1 MINSKI
7 EKKKKIIVS
16 YGITKHM
23 HGWWNKAARVNLSTG
38 EVKFESIGEDILKD
52 YIGGRGLGAR
62 LLIDQIDPKD
72 DPLEENVL
80 VFAAGPLT
88 GTSVPTAG
96 RFSVTSK
103 SPLTGTIADSNV
115 GGSLGKEFKRT
126 GIDALIVEGEANEP
140 VNIAIRDEE
149 ISVIRSDLW
158 GTETSDSLESLDG
171 ETAVIGPAGE
181 NEVKYASIVT
191 DDHRVFGRGG
201 MGAVMGSKKL
211 KAISVIGSKKVPVS
225 DYEDLKEYVKKAAS
239 KIDSSPVTSRGLKK
253 FGTPI
258 LVNLLTWLGMFSKN
272 NYREA
277 ASEEEADNLS
287 GEKMRD
293 EIVQEHEG
301 CYSCPIR
308 CGLKTKMEKKSG
320 KGPEYES
327 VWALGS
333 NLGIFD
339 LGKTTELNY
348 RCNELGLDTIST
360 GGTLA
365 CAIEMSEE
373 GVWDIDEDVSEGFG
387 SFPIE
392 ILDKIAEREG
402 IGDELAEGS
411 KKLCEKY
418 DCDLSM
424 SVKGM
429 ELPAYDPRG
438 AAGQALSFATSNRG
452 GCHLRGYMIGE
463 EIFGVPKL
471 FDRFKTSGKAQVV
484 KRSQERN
491 AYLDSLITC
500 KFGAFALSEEY
511 YSRFLK
517 SVTGKRYTVSTLHEV
532 GERIYNLERQFNV
545 EVGFDRSDDELP
557 DRFDEPLKEGAS
569 SDNVFDID
577 TMLDDYYEIMGWDE
591 EGKPKE
597 ETLERLGIPEL

>member
-1 MINSKI
+1 M
-7 EKKKKIIVS
+7 
-16 YGITKHM
+16 Y
-23 HGWWNKAARVNLSTG
+23 GWWNRLARVNLSTG
-38 EVKFESIGEDILKD
+38 EVKFESIGEETLREF
-52 YIGGRGLGAR
+52 IGGRGLGAK
-62 LLIDQIDPKD
+62 LLVDEIDPKI
-72 DPLEENVL
+72 DPLEENML

-88 GTSVPTAG
+88 GTSVLTAG
-96 RFSVTSK
+96 RFSVSSK

-115 GGSLGKEFKRT
+115 GGSLGKEFKRS
-126 GIDALIVEGEANEP
+126 GIDALIVEGEAEEP
-140 VNIAIRDEE
+140 IRIDITDEE
-149 ISVIRSDLW
+149 ISVIKTDLW
-158 GTETSDSLESLDG
+158 GAETSDTLGTLEG
-171 ETAVIGPAGE
+171 ESAVIGPAGE
-181 NEVKYASIVT
+181 NLVKYASIVT
-191 DDHRVFGRGG
+191 NGHRVFGRGG
-201 MGAVMGSKKL
+201 MGAVMGSKNL
-211 KAISVIGSKKVPVS
+211 KAISISGSKKVPVA
-225 DYEDLKEYVKKAAS
+225 DERALKKYVKKAAS

-277 ASEEEADNLS
+277 AAEKEADDLS
-287 GEKMRD
+287 GEKMKED
-293 EIVQEHEG
+293 IVQEHEG

-308 CGLKTKMEKKSG
+308 CGLKTKTKENSG

-339 LGKTTELNY
+339 LEETTELNY

-360 GGTLA
+360 GGTIA
-365 CAIEMSEE
+365 CAMEMNEE
-373 GVWDIDEDVSEGFG
+373 GVWNKDEVKGFG
-387 SFPIE
+387 SSPKE
-392 ILDKIAEREG
+392 LLDKIAERDG

-411 KKLCEKY
+411 KRLCEKY

-491 AYLDSLITC
+491 AYLDSLIAC
-500 KFGAFALSEEY
+500 KFGAFALNEEY
-511 YSRFLK
+511 YSRFLQ
-517 SVTGKRYTVSTLHEV
+517 SVTGEKYTVSELHEV

-545 EVGFDRSDDELP
+545 KAGFDRSDDRLP
-557 DRFDEPLKEGAS
+557 ERFDEPLKEGAS
-569 SDNVFDID
+569 SDNVFDMEA
-577 TMLDDYYEIMGWDE
+577 MLDDYYEIMGWDE
-591 EGKPKE
+591 KGRPKK
-597 ETLERLGIPEL
+597 ETLERLNVPKL

>member
-1 MINSKI
+1 
-7 EKKKKIIVS
+7 
-16 YGITKHM
+16 M
-23 HGWWNKAARVNLSTG
+23 HGWWNRLARVNLSTG
-38 EVKFESIGEDILKD
+38 EIEFESIGEETLREF
-52 YIGGRGLGAR
+52 IGGRGLGAK
-62 LLIDQIDPKD
+62 LLVDEIHPNV
-72 DPLEENVL
+72 DPLDENVL

-88 GTSVPTAG
+88 GTSVLTAG
-96 RFSVTSK
+96 RFSVISK

-115 GGSLGKEFKRT
+115 GGSLGKEFKRS
-126 GIDALIVEGEANEP
+126 GIDALIVEGEAEEP
-140 VNIAIRDEE
+140 VQMEIKDEE
-149 ISVIRSDLW
+149 ISVIKTDLW
-158 GTETSDSLESLDG
+158 GAETSEALEALKDES
-171 ETAVIGPAGE
+171 AVIGPAGE
-181 NEVKYASIVT
+181 NLVKYASIVT
-191 DDHRVFGRGG
+191 NGHRVFGRGG

-211 KAISVIGSKKVPVS
+211 KAISVSGSKKVPVADDS
-225 DYEDLKEYVKKAAS
+225 ALKKYVKKAAS

-272 NYREA
+272 NYRGA
-277 ASEEEADNLS
+277 AGEKEADNLS
-287 GEKMRD
+287 GERMKD

-308 CGLKTKMEKKSG
+308 CGLKTKTKQESG

-339 LGKTTELNY
+339 LEKTTELNY

-365 CAIEMSEE
+365 CAMEMSEE
-373 GVWDIDEDVSEGFG
+373 DVWDKVEGFG
-387 SFPIE
+387 SSPKKL
-392 ILDKIAEREG
+392 LDKIAEREG

-411 KKLCEKY
+411 KRLCEKH

-500 KFGAFALSEEY
+500 KFGAFALDEEF
-511 YSRFLK
+511 YSRFLQ
-517 SVTGKRYTVSTLHEV
+517 SVTGEKYTVSELHRV

-545 EVGFDRSDDELP
+545 KAGFDRSDDKLP
-557 DRFDEPLKEGAS
+557 SRFDEPLKEGAS
-569 SDNVFDID
+569 SDNVFDMEA
-577 TMLDDYYEIMGWDE
+577 MLDDYYEIMGWDE
-591 EGKPKE
+591 KGRPKE
-597 ETLERLGIPEL
+597 ETLKRLSIPKL

>member
-1 MINSKI
+1 
-7 EKKKKIIVS
+7 
-16 YGITKHM
+16 M

-38 EVKFESIGEDILKD
+38 EVNFEDIGEDILKD
-52 YIGGRGLGAR
+52 FIGGRGLGAR
-62 LLIDQIDPKD
+62 LLIDEIDPKD
-72 DPLEENVL
+72 DPLNENVL

-88 GTSVPTAG
+88 GTLVLTSG
-96 RFSVTSK
+96 RFSVTSR

-115 GGSLGKEFKRT
+115 GGSLGKEFKST
-126 GIDALIVEGEANEP
+126 GIDALIVEGEADEP
-140 VNIAIRDEE
+140 VKIEMKDEE
-149 ISVIRSDLW
+149 LNVLKTDLW
-158 GTETSDSLESLDG
+158 GSETSETLESLDG
-171 ETAVIGPAGE
+171 KSAVIGPAGE
-181 NEVKYASIVT
+181 NEVKYASIVING
-191 DDHRVFGRGG
+191 HRVFGRGG

-211 KAISVIGSKKVPVS
+211 KAITVTGSKEVPVGDES
-225 DYEDLKEYVKKAAS
+225 ALKKYVKKAAS

-258 LVNLLTWLGMFSKN
+258 LVNLLTWLGMFSKK
-272 NYREA
+272 NYREV
-277 ASEEEADNLS
+277 ASEKEADDLS
-287 GEKMRD
+287 GEKMKE
-293 EIVQEHEG
+293 EIVQDHEG

-308 CGLKTKMEKKSG
+308 CGLKTKTEEKSG
-320 KGPEYES
+320 KGPEYQS

-339 LGKTTELNY
+339 LEKTTELNY

-365 CAIEMSEE
+365 CAMEMSEE
-373 GVWDIDEDVSEGFG
+373 GVWDKMEGFG
-387 SFPIE
+387 SVPKE
-392 ILDKIAEREG
+392 LLDRIAEREG
-402 IGDELAEGS
+402 VGDELAEGS
-411 KKLCEKY
+411 ERLCEKY
-418 DCDLSM
+418 DCDISM
-424 SVKGM
+424 NVKGM

-500 KFGAFALSEEY
+500 KFGAFALDEEY

-517 SVTGKRYTVSTLHEV
+517 SVTGEKYTVNTLHEV

-545 EVGFDRSDDELP
+545 KAGFDRSNDKLP
-557 DRFDEPLKEGAS
+557 ERFDEPLREGAS
-569 SDNVFDID
+569 SDNVFDIED
-577 TMLDDYYEIMGWDE
+577 MLNDYYEIMGWDE

-597 ETLERLGIPEL
+597 ETLKRLGIPEL

>member
-1 MINSKI
+1 M
-7 EKKKKIIVS
+7 
-16 YGITKHM
+16 Y
-23 HGWWNKAARVNLSTG
+23 GWWNRLARVNLSTG
-38 EVKFESIGEDILKD
+38 EVKFESIGEETLREF
-52 YIGGRGLGAR
+52 IGGRGLGAK
-62 LLIDQIDPKD
+62 LLVDEIDPKI
-72 DPLEENVL
+72 DPLEENML

-88 GTSVPTAG
+88 GTSVLTAG
-96 RFSVTSK
+96 RFSVSSK

-115 GGSLGKEFKRT
+115 GGSLGKEFKRS
-126 GIDALIVEGEANEP
+126 GIDALIVEGEAEEP
-140 VNIAIRDEE
+140 IRIDITDEE
-149 ISVIRSDLW
+149 ISVIKTDLW
-158 GTETSDSLESLDG
+158 GAETSDTLGTLEG
-171 ETAVIGPAGE
+171 ESAVIGPAGE
-181 NEVKYASIVT
+181 NLVKYASIVT
-191 DDHRVFGRGG
+191 NGHRVFGRGG
-201 MGAVMGSKKL
+201 MGAVMGSKNL
-211 KAISVIGSKKVPVS
+211 KAISISGSKKVPVA
-225 DYEDLKEYVKKAAS
+225 DERALKKYVKKAAS

-277 ASEEEADNLS
+277 AAEKEADDLS
-287 GEKMRD
+287 GEKMKED
-293 EIVQEHEG
+293 IVQEHEG

-308 CGLKTKMEKKSG
+308 CGLKTKTKENSG

-339 LGKTTELNY
+339 LEETTELNY

-360 GGTLA
+360 GGTIA
-365 CAIEMSEE
+365 CAMEMNEE
-373 GVWDIDEDVSEGFG
+373 GVWNKDEVKGFG
-387 SFPIE
+387 SSPKE
-392 ILDKIAEREG
+392 LLDKIAERDG

-411 KKLCEKY
+411 KRLCEKY
-418 DCDLSM
+418 GCDLSM

-491 AYLDSLITC
+491 AYLDSIIAC
-500 KFGAFALSEEY
+500 KFGAFALDEEY

-517 SVTGKRYTVSTLHEV
+517 SVTGEKYTVSELHEV

-545 EVGFDRSDDELP
+545 KAGFDRSDDRLP
-557 DRFDEPLKEGAS
+557 ERFDEPLKEGAS
-569 SDNVFDID
+569 SDNVFDMEA
-577 TMLDDYYEIMGWDE
+577 MLDDYYEIMGWDE
-591 EGKPKE
+591 KGRPKK
-597 ETLERLGIPEL
+597 ETLEKLNVQKL